1 MDMDTEKIKS
11 IMQMFEE
18 SQISKMDLTD
28 GDLHITLEKD
38 VEVKQVVT
46 PVEGQSVQEE
56 KTEEKTGTPIKSPIV
71 GTYYQSS
78 GAGKEPYVKVGDTI
92 QEGDTICI
100 IEAMKVMNE
109 IKATVS
115 GKVLSIEVQDGE
127 TVEYDQT
134 LMMIG

>member
-1 MDMDTEKIKS
+1 MDTEKIKS

-38 VEVKQVVT
+38 VEVKQVV
-46 PVEGQSVQEE
+46 PVTVEQTVEDNTQEE
-56 KTEEKTGTPIKSPIV
+56 KLGTPIKSPIV

>member
-1 MDMDTEKIKS
+1 MDTEKIKS

-46 PVEGQSVQEE
+46 PVAGQSVQAE

-92 QEGDTICI
+92 QEGDTLCI

-109 IKATVS
+109 IKATAS

>member
-1 MDMDTEKIKS
+1 MDTEKIKS

-56 KTEEKTGTPIKSPIV
+56 KKKKKTGTPIKSPIV
-71 GTYYQSS
+71 GTYYQAS

>member
-1 MDMDTEKIKS
+1 MDTEKIKS
-11 IMQMFEE
+11 IMKMFEE

-38 VEVKQVVT
+38 VEVKQVVA
-46 PVEGQSVQEE
+46 PVAWQSVQEE

>member
-1 MDMDTEKIKS
+1 MDTEKIKS

-38 VEVKQVVT
+38 VEVKQVV
-46 PVEGQSVQEE
+46 PVTVEQTVEDNTQEE
-56 KTEEKTGTPIKSPIV
+56 KLGTPIKSPIV

-78 GAGKEPYVKVGDTI
+78 GEGKEPYVKVGDMI

>member
-1 MDMDTEKIKS
+1 MDTEKIKS

-115 GKVLSIEVQDGE
+115 GKVLSIEVEDGE

>member
-1 MDMDTEKIKS
+1 MDTEKIKS

>member
-1 MDMDTEKIKS
+1 MDTEKIKS
-11 IMQMFEE
+11 IMKMFEE

>member
-1 MDMDTEKIKS
+1 MDTEKIKS

-78 GAGKEPYVKVGDTI
+78 GAGKEPYVKVGDMI

-115 GKVLSIEVQDGE
+115 GKVLSIEVQDGQ

>member
-1 MDMDTEKIKS
+1 MDTEKIKS

-109 IKATVS
+109 IKATAS

>member
-1 MDMDTEKIKS
+1 MDTEKIKS

-38 VEVKQVVT
+38 VEVKQVFPVT
-46 PVEGQSVQEE
+46 VEQTVEDNTQEE
-56 KTEEKTGTPIKSPIV
+56 KLGTPIKSPIV

-78 GAGKEPYVKVGDTI
+78 GEGKEPYVKVGDMI

>member
-1 MDMDTEKIKS
+1 MDTEKIKS

-46 PVEGQSVQEE
+46 PVVEQSVQEE
-56 KTEEKTGTPIKSPIV
+56 KREEQVGTPIKSPIV
-71 GTYYQSS
+71 GTYYQAS
-78 GAGKEPYVKVGDTI
+78 GAGKEPYVKVGDMI

>member
-1 MDMDTEKIKS
+1 MDTEKIKS

-46 PVEGQSVQEE
+46 PVVEQSVQEE
-56 KTEEKTGTPIKSPIV
+56 KREEQVGTPIKSPIV

-78 GAGKEPYVKVGDTI
+78 GAGKEPYVKVGDMI

>member
-1 MDMDTEKIKS
+1 M
-11 IMQMFEE
+11 
-18 SQISKMDLTD
+18 
-28 GDLHITLEKD
+28 
-38 VEVKQVVT
+38 
-46 PVEGQSVQEE
+46 
-56 KTEEKTGTPIKSPIV
+56 
-71 GTYYQSS
+71 
-78 GAGKEPYVKVGDTI
+78 I

-115 GKVLSIEVQDGE
+115 GKVLSIEVQDGQ

>member
-1 MDMDTEKIKS
+1 MDTEKIKS

-38 VEVKQVVT
+38 VEVKQVVA
-46 PVEGQSVQEE
+46 PIAGQSVQEE

-109 IKATVS
+109 IKATAS
-115 GKVLSIEVQDGE
+115 GKVLSIEVKDGE

>member
-1 MDMDTEKIKS
+1 MDTEKIKS

-38 VEVKQVVT
+38 VEVKQVV
-46 PVEGQSVQEE
+46 PVTVEQTVEDNTQEE
-56 KTEEKTGTPIKSPIV
+56 KLGTPIKSPIV

-78 GAGKEPYVKVGDTI
+78 GEGKEPYVKVGDMI

-109 IKATVS
+109 IKATAS

>member
-1 MDMDTEKIKS
+1 MDTEKIKS

-18 SQISKMDLTD
+18 SQISKMDLID